1 MNHSKF
7 FLQRRFVV
15 ASAALAAT
23 GLRAQ
28 VFPSRPLTL
37 VVPYPAGGPADVTAR
52 LMLPALRK
60 ALGQPII
67 VENIAGASGGIGIQ
81 KLLSAP
87 ADGHHLMMGTPSDV
101 ILAPLALAAVRHK
114 PEQMR
119 LLGLASRGP
128 LMLVGGPHLKAK
140 SLEELIAEAR
150 RPGARELTFGSI
162 GPGSLYH
169 LVGEDFAA
177 RLKLR
182 MTHVPYKG
190 MAPAVQDLMG
200 GMVDV
205 AFLPSAGNLVDLVS
219 SGKLRAFA
227 LCDEQRLGRL
237 PELPTLM
244 QAIALKDFTYEIWG
258 GLFVPRSVPL
268 DVAQRL
274 NDAVKEAQRDA
285 EFRSQIEAGG
295 SVPGAPVTLAEAD
308 RFLTEQTE
316 RYRRLAQAVKLEPQ

>member
-1 MNHSKF
+1 MH
-7 FLQRRFVV
+7 RRLIV
-15 ASAALAAT
+15 ATAALAIT
-23 GLRAQ
+23 GVRAQ
-28 VFPSRPLTL
+28 SFPLKPLTL
-37 VVPYPAGGPADVTAR
+37 VVPYPAGGPADVNAR
-52 LMLPALRK
+52 MMLPALRK
-60 ALGQPII
+60 ALGQTII
-67 VENIAGASGGIGIQ
+67 VENVAGASGGIGIQ
-81 KLLSAP
+81 KLLNAP
-87 ADGHHLMMGTPSDV
+87 ADGHQFMMGTPSDV
-101 ILAPLALAAVRHK
+101 ILAPLALAAVKHK
-114 PEQMR
+114 PEQLR

-128 LMLVGGPHLKAK
+128 LMLVAGPHIKAK
-140 SLEELIAEAR
+140 TLEELVAEAR
-150 RPGARELTFGSI
+150 KPGARELTFGSI

-205 AFLPSAGNLVDLVS
+205 AFLPSAGNLVDLVLT
-219 SGKLRAFA
+219 GKLRAFA
-227 LCDEQRLGRL
+227 VCDDQRLTRL
-237 PELPTLM
+237 PDLPTIT

-258 GLFVPRSVPL
+258 GMFVPRTVPL

-274 NDAVKEAQRDA
+274 NDAVKEAQKDA

-295 SVPGAPVTLAEAD
+295 SVAGDPVTLAEAD
-308 RFLTEQTE
+308 RFLTEQIE

>member
-1 MNHSKF
+1 MKF
-7 FLQRRFVV
+7 SLSRRAVLSATALV
-15 ASAALAAT
+15 AS
-23 GLRAQ
+23 GVRAQ
-28 VFPSRPLTL
+28 SFPSKPLTL
-37 VVPYPAGGPADVTAR
+37 IVPYPAGGPADVNAR
-52 LMLPALRK
+52 LMLPVLRK
-60 ALGQPII
+60 TLGQTII
-67 VENIAGASGGIGIQ
+67 VENVAGASGGIGIQ
-81 KLLSAP
+81 KLLNAP
-87 ADGHHLMMGTPSDV
+87 ADGHHFMMGTPSDV
-101 ILAPLALAAVRHK
+101 ILAPLALAAVKHK
-114 PEQMR
+114 PEQLR

-128 LMLVGGPHLKAK
+128 LMMVAGPHVKAK
-140 SLEELIAEAR
+140 TLQELVAEAR
-150 RPGARELTFGSI
+150 KPGARELTFGSI

-205 AFLPSAGNLVDLVS
+205 AFLPSAGNLVDLVL

-227 LCDEQRLGRL
+227 VCDEQRLARL
-237 PELPTLM
+237 PELPTM
-244 QAIALKDFTYEIWG
+244 TQAIALKDFTYEIWG
-258 GLFVPRSVPL
+258 GMFVPRTVPL

-274 NDAVKEAQRDA
+274 NDAVKEAQKDA
-285 EFRSQIEAGG
+285 EFRTQIEASG
-295 SVPGAPVTLAEAD
+295 SVAGSPVTLAEAD